1 MRYLIPAA
9 VVLIFMTLGPF
20 VVSGHALV
28 IEYGVESVY
37 VEAYYGGITP
47 IPVQY
52 ADVEVFYPDGRLYIE
67 GKTDENG
74 IFVFDPVHKNEWL
87 VVVESTGHKEDKIIN
102 ISAAGG
108 MKCET
113 PLYFRVLSGLGYLLG
128 IIGISLW
135 YTNFK
140 KARKMKDK

>member
-1 MRYLIPAA
+1 MKYLIAA
-9 VVLIFMTLGPF
+9 ILIFITLSPF

-74 IFVFDPVHKNEWL
+74 MFAFDPLHKNEWQ

-102 ISAAGG
+102 LSAAGG

-113 PLYFRVLSGLGYLLG
+113 SLYFRVLSGLGYLLG
-128 IIGISLW
+128 ILGISLW